1 MRHNDGTV
9 GDLVATVTT
18 GIVSAVR
25 PFDVAGE
32 TFSVLQTDAAI
43 SPGNNGGP
51 ILLEDGR
58 VVGISDFESMIG
70 PGLNFGIH
78 VAAHRDRIRGLLD
91 R

>member
-1 MRHNDGTV
+1 MRVRHDDGTV

-25 PFDVAGE
+25 P
-32 TFSVLQTDAAI
+32 DAAI
-43 SPGNNGGP
+43 SPGNSGGP
-51 ILLEDGR
+51 IILEDGR